1 MRLLEKKT
9 LLMRWIEKEEGVPL
23 EELLH
28 HLYIEKEMSIRDIGE
43 ELGVHYH
50 TVNSWLKEIGIETR
64 LPHQKLL
71 DMIEIKRKL
80 EEIKC
85 L

>member
-1 MRLLEKKT
+1 MKLINKKT
-9 LLMRWIEKEEGVPL
+9 VLMKWVEYQEGISI

-28 HLYIEKEMSIRDIGE
+28 NLYIEEEMSIRDISKRIKI
-43 ELGVHYH
+43 HYH
-50 TVNSWLKEIGIETR
+50 TVNSWLKEMEIETR

-80 EEIKC
+80 EVKKE
-85 L
+85 

>member
-1 MRLLEKKT
+1 MKLINKKT
-9 LLMRWIEKEEGVPL
+9 VLMKWVEYQEGISI

-28 HLYIEKEMSIRDIGE
+28 NLYIEEEMSIRDISKKIK
-43 ELGVHYH
+43 VHYH
-50 TVNSWLKEIGIETR
+50 TVNSWLKEMEIEAR

-80 EEIKC
+80 EVKKK
-85 L
+85 